1 MARRPR
7 VLVLNHFAAPLGQP
21 GGTRHVELFSKL
33 SGWDYLIVAS
43 DRNHQTGEVV
53 PAEPGFRTVRTISYT
68 SNGFRRILN
77 WISYAVMAVL
87 YSMRLKKF
95 DIVYASSPHLL
106 TGLAGW
112 MIAKLRRIPFV
123 LEIRDLWP
131 KILVDMGQM
140 SDRHPVYIL
149 LVALENF
156 LYRQADHI
164 VVMAP
169 GTQVE
174 LESRGIQSNKI
185 SYIPNGADPEDFKPS
200 DDRDALR
207 TKYGFSGLTA
217 IYAGAHGPA
226 NGLDLLLDAA
236 AEVTDLPL
244 TIVLVGSGVE
254 KTRLMARATSEGLR
268 NIRFMDSVN
277 KSEIPNLLHASDVGI
292 HVLADVPLFQTAVS
306 PNKIFDYM
314 ASGLPIITNCPG
326 YVSNLISKS
335 RSGWTTTPG
344 ALASPLRAVGASSPS
359 LRKEFGSNGQA
370 WLQEHQSRTAMSNKL
385 QTMLKSLLV
394 STV

>member
-33 SGWDYLIVAS
+33 SGWNYLIVAS
-43 DRNHQTGEVV
+43 DRNHQTGERV
-53 PAEPGFRTVRTISYT
+53 PSEPGFRTVRTISYS

-87 YSMRLKKF
+87 FSMRLKKF

-112 MIAKLRRIPFV
+112 MIAKLRRVPFV

-140 SDRHPVYIL
+140 AERNPVYIV

-156 LYRQADHI
+156 LYRQAEHI

-174 LESRGIQSNKI
+174 LESRGFPTSKI
-185 SYIPNGADPEDFKPS
+185 TYIPNGPDPEDFKPS
-200 DDRDALR
+200 AAREVLR
-207 TKYGFSGLTA
+207 ERYGFDQITA
-217 IYAGAHGPA
+217 VYAGAHGPA

-236 AEVTDLPL
+236 YQIRTLPIS
-244 TIVLVGSGVE
+244 IVLVGSGVE
-254 KTRLMARATSEGLR
+254 KDRLIARAKRDHLE
-268 NIRFMDSVN
+268 NVRFMDPVP
-277 KSEIPNLLHASDVGI
+277 KSKIPDLLYASDIGL
-292 HVLADVPLFQTAVS
+292 HVLADVELFQTSVS
-306 PNKIFDYM
+306 PNKVFDYM
-314 ASGLPIITNCPG
+314 AASLPIVTNCSG
-326 YVSNLISKS
+326 YVTRIVGEAECGIGVQPRNLAEGIEKILSYDPTALGM
-335 RSGWTTTPG
+335 SGYQWLLNNQTRLQMANRLSS
-344 ALASPLRAVGASSPS
+344 ALNALI
-359 LRKEFGSNGQA
+359 
-370 WLQEHQSRTAMSNKL
+370 
-385 QTMLKSLLV
+385 
-394 STV
+394 

>member
-43 DRNHQTGEVV
+43 DRNNQTGEVV

-87 YSMRLKKF
+87 FSMRLKKF

-112 MIAKLRRIPFV
+112 MIAKLRRVPFV

-140 SDRHPVYIL
+140 AERNPVYIV
-149 LVALENF
+149 LVALEKF
-156 LYRQADHI
+156 LYRQAEHI

-169 GTQVE
+169 GTQAE
-174 LESRGIQSNKI
+174 LESRGISTNKI
-185 SYIPNGADPEDFKPS
+185 SYIPNGTDPEDFKPS
-200 DDRDALR
+200 KSRDILR
-207 TKYGFSGLTA
+207 KKYGFTDTTLV
-217 IYAGAHGPA
+217 YAGAHGPA
-226 NGLDLLLDAA
+226 NGLDLLVDASIELD
-236 AEVTDLPL
+236 ELPIH
-244 TIVLVGSGVE
+244 IVLVGSGVE
-254 KTRLMARATSEGLR
+254 KARLQGRVNDLGLTK
-268 NIRFMDSVN
+268 FHFLDPVP
-277 KSEIPNLLHASDVGI
+277 KSEIPDLLSAADIGL
-292 HVLADVPLFQTAVS
+292 HVLADVPLFQSAVS

-314 ASGLPIITNCPG
+314 AAELPIITNCPG
-326 YVSNLISKS
+326 YVTDLVVKSDAGIGCQPNDLANAVKHMMNYPIDGRCGRIWIEMNQTRSLMATKVLTVLYSNLRSK
-335 RSGWTTTPG
+335 
-344 ALASPLRAVGASSPS
+344 
-359 LRKEFGSNGQA
+359 
-370 WLQEHQSRTAMSNKL
+370 
-385 QTMLKSLLV
+385 
-394 STV
+394 